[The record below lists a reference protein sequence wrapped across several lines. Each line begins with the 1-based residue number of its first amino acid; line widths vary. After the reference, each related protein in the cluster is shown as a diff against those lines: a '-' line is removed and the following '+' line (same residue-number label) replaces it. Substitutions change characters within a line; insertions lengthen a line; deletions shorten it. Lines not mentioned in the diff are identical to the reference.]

1 MTSAPDNQPLG
12 KTGVTWLTL
21 QRRVAMAVAVTFL
34 VAGLSVW
41 AFSSPTERRPLG
53 LMGTLPIYWGEAASM
68 EELIAGNAE
77 PHWAR
82 SALEQEYELVPL
94 DTLAGPDG
102 LASSSAP
109 GRVML
114 AQPRALSGAENVA
127 LDDWVRSGGHLLLF
141 ADPMLTGHSRFP
153 IGDRR
158 RPQDVILLSP
168 ILSRWGLELQF
179 DAQQEESER
188 TVEFGEVALPT
199 RLAGGF
205 QIAGASPGAPANCTL
220 EAGGLV
226 ADCVIGSGRALIVA
240 DAAVLEQDA
249 DEPLRKAALEAL
261 TDRAF
266 PDR

>member
-1 MTSAPDNQPLG
+1 M
-12 KTGVTWLTL
+12 WLTL
-21 QRRVAMAVAVTFL
+21 QRRFALAVAVTFL

-53 LMGTLPIYWGEAASM
+53 LMGTLPIYWGEAASI

-82 SALEQEYELVPL
+82 SALEQDYDLVPL

-102 LASSSAP
+102 LVSSSALD
-109 GRVML
+109 GLIL
-114 AQPRALSGAENVA
+114 AQPRPLSGAENVA

-168 ILSRWGLELQF
+168 ILSRWGLDLQF
-179 DAQQEESER
+179 EARQDESER
-188 TVEFGEVALPT
+188 MVQIGDAALPA
-199 RLAGGF
+199 RLAGRF
-205 QIAGASPGAPANCTL
+205 RITETAAGAPAKCAL

-226 ADCVIGSGRALIVA
+226 ADCSIGRGRALIVA

-249 DEPLRKAALEAL
+249 DQSGRKAALSEL

-266 PDR
+266 QQR